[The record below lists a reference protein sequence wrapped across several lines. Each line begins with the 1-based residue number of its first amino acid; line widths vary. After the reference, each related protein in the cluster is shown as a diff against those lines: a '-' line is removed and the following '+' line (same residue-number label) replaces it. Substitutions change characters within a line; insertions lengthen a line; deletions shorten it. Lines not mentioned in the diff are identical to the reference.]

1 MEDDRRDWQRAL
13 FIPLTVLA
21 WLVLL
26 LAAVWVLSHLT
37 KTILTLVFS
46 GIVAFALTPVVRLLS
61 RYMPRPLAIGVAY
74 LLGFTVILGMFAF
87 LIYTA
92 AEQVTT
98 LAKELPTLV
107 SAPSGRGQ
115 AALTPFESHIVS
127 LLKPFGVS
135 AAKYNSTKLQAISQL
150 QNVGK
155 EVAVQSVSI
164 ITSIL
169 GTVVDVILVLILSVY
184 LTVDGERLARWMR
197 EQAPSAQRRQVL
209 ILFAI
214 INQVV
219 GGYIRGTLTLA
230 LLIGLMV
237 GIGMEFFVPTYA
249 VLLGVLAF
257 FMEFIPVVG
266 VLVSGAVSVGLA
278 FPAGGWVRAVLVL
291 AYFVVVHI
299 VEGDVVGP
307 RIMGRAVGIHPAT
320 AIVALVAGT
329 EIFGIWGALFAA
341 PLAGLLQ
348 AIGTAV
354 WREIHGA
361 DAAAVLSS
369 AVQQQEIQAQIEA
382 QHDVVKQTEE
392 NARDGPPPTAAQ

>member
-1 MEDDRRDWQRAL
+1 
-13 FIPLTVLA
+13 
-21 WLVLL
+21 
-26 LAAVWVLSHLT
+26 
-37 KTILTLVFS
+37 
-46 GIVAFALTPVVRLLS
+46 
-61 RYMPRPLAIGVAY
+61 VAY

-98 LAKELPTLV
+98 LVKDLPTLV
-107 SAPSGRGQ
+107 SAPSGHGH
-115 AALTPFESHIVS
+115 ASLTPFESRIVS
-127 LLKPFGVS
+127 LLHPFGVTS
-135 AAKYNSTKLQAISQL
+135 AKYNSYKLQAISQL

-155 EVAVQSVSI
+155 EVAVQSVDI
-164 ITSIL
+164 ITSVL
-169 GTVVDVILVLILSVY
+169 GTVVDIILVLILSVY

-197 EQAPSAQRRQVL
+197 EQAPRAQRRQVS

-214 INQVV
+214 VNQVV

-237 GIGMEFFVPTYA
+237 GIGMEVLVPTYA
-249 VLLGVLAF
+249 VLLGMLAF
-257 FMEFIPVVG
+257 FMEFIPVLG

-278 FPAGGWVRAVLVL
+278 LAVRGPVWAAVVLV
-291 AYFVVVHI
+291 YFIIVHI
-299 VEGDVVGP
+299 VEGDIVGP

-320 AIVALVAGT
+320 ALVALVAGT
-329 EIFGIWGALFAA
+329 EIFGIWGSLFAA

-361 DAAAVLSS
+361 DAAAVIES
-369 AVQQQEIQAQIEA
+369 AVQRQAVEARIEA
-382 QHDVVKQTEE
+382 QEDVAAQQGD
-392 NARDGPPPTAAQ
+392 APGSGPPPAAQ